1 MVTSRLYFVLF
12 VCISSAFTSGLT
24 FGFSS
29 ATTLQIYFDSTWIAV
44 FAGLLNAGG
53 IIGSLWSTWL
63 IRHYGHCLTL
73 LLSYGLSVIGW
84 VLLYFSSS
92 AVYERYSPTVQL
104 VLGRLITGLGCGL
117 TLTTNIIYIYEI
129 IPSSWKVL
137 MGSLFQVGITCGIV
151 ADYALAIFLNWDTIS
166 LVFALVISF
175 VAVLTYMLPESSEW
189 CVKMGNLQSAEAPH
203 YWLHGNE
210 IPFKQNGNNLMING
224 NVPHDISDLS
234 TKSYTGSFHVLNDS
248 KSKLRTIFI
257 LITFQQLTGMNAIIY
272 FAESVCLFGGLV
284 SYQCG
289 FNTGLCLFISSIV
302 SVFVVRKF
310 SWKKLLLV
318 GAVIL
323 ALSHLWF
330 SLTVSQTETPMSS
343 MHQVYLIVLVITFTC
358 SWGPLPLLIALESFP
373 IINRNYVIKS
383 SLTVGWTVCCFVTFI
398 FEPFILWTS
407 VSVLFGIFSL
417 CCLLS
422 CVYVYFHIPDM
433 KSMNTT

>member
-1 MVTSRLYFVLF
+1 MVTNRLYLVLF

-29 ATTLQIYFDSTWIAV
+29 ATTLQIYFSSSWIAV
-44 FAGLLNAGG
+44 FVGLLNAGG

-63 IRHYGHCLTL
+63 IRYYGHCFTL
-73 LLSYGLSVIGW
+73 FLSYGLSVIGW

-92 AVYERYSPTVQL
+92 AVYERYSPTIQL

-117 TLTTNIIYIYEI
+117 TLTTNVIYVYEI

-137 MGSLFQVGITCGIV
+137 MGSLFQVSITCGIV

-166 LVFALVISF
+166 LVFALVISL

-189 CVKMGNLQSAEAPH
+189 CVKMGNLQSAEASH
-203 YWLHGNE
+203 YLLQGNE
-210 IPFKQNGNNLMING
+210 IPFKQNGNNLMMNG
-224 NVPHDISDLS
+224 NVSHDISDLN
-234 TKSYTGSFHVLNDS
+234 TKSSTGSSHVLNDS

-272 FAESVCLFGGLV
+272 FAESVCLFSGLV

-289 FNTGLCLFISSIV
+289 FIIGLCLFISSIV

-318 GAVIL
+318 GAVIM

-330 SLTVSQTETPMSS
+330 SLMVSTEISMSS
-343 MHQVYLIVLVITFTC
+343 MHQINLIILAITFSC
-358 SWGPLPLLIALESFP
+358 SWGPLPLLITIELFP
-373 IINRNYVIKS
+373 TIHRNYVIKS
-383 SLTVGWTVCCFVTFI
+383 SLTISWIVCLFVTFI
-398 FEPFILWTS
+398 FEPFILWSS
-407 VSVLFGIFSL
+407 VSVLFSIFSL

-422 CVYVYFHIPDM
+422 CVYVYFYIPDM

>member
-24 FGFSS
+24 FGFTS
-29 ATTLQIYFDSTWIAV
+29 ATTLQIYFDPIWVAV

-63 IRHYGHCLTL
+63 IRHYGHRRTL
-73 LLSYGLSVIGW
+73 FLSYILSVMGW
-84 VLLYFSSS
+84 VILYFSTS
-92 AVYERYSPTVQL
+92 AVYERYSPTVQF
-104 VLGRLITGLGCGL
+104 VLGRLLTGLGCGL
-117 TLTTNIIYIYEI
+117 TLTTNLIYVYEI

-151 ADYALAIFLNWDTIS
+151 ADYALAIFLNWDIIS
-166 LVFALVISF
+166 LIFALVISF
-175 VAVLTYMLPESSEW
+175 VAVLTHMLPESSEW
-189 CVKMGNLQSAEAPH
+189 CFKMGNLQSAEASH

-210 IPFKQNGNNLMING
+210 IPFKQNGNNLMVNG
-224 NVPHDISDLS
+224 DVSHDISDLS
-234 TKSYTGSFHVLNDS
+234 TKSYTGSSHVLNDS

-257 LITFQQLTGMNAIIY
+257 LITFQQLTGMNVIIY

-289 FNTGLCLFISSIV
+289 FNMGLCLFFSSIV

-330 SLTVSQTETPMSS
+330 SFTVSQTETPMSS
-343 MHQVYLIVLVITFTC
+343 MLQVYLIVFAMTFAC
-358 SWGPLPLLIALESFP
+358 SWGPLPLLITLELFP
-373 IINRNYVIKS
+373 TINRNYAIKS
-383 SLTVGWTVCCFVTFI
+383 SLTVGWIVAFFVTFI
-398 FEPFILWTS
+398 FEPFIILTS
-407 VSVLFGIFSL
+407 VSVLFCIFSL
-417 CCLLS
+417 SCLVS
-422 CVYVYFHIPDM
+422 CVYVYFYIHDM
-433 KSMNTT
+433 KPINTT

>member
-1 MVTSRLYFVLF
+1 CYNCFD
-12 VCISSAFTSGLT
+12 CINLIYVGLT

-29 ATTLQIYFDSTWIAV
+29 ATTLQIYFDPTWIAV

-189 CVKMGNLQSAEAPH
+189 CVKMGNLQSAEASH

-224 NVPHDISDLS
+224 NVPHDISDFS
-234 TKSYTGSFHVLNDS
+234 TKSYTGSFHALNDS

-272 FAESVCLFGGLV
+272 FAE
-284 SYQCG
+284 
-289 FNTGLCLFISSIV
+289 
-302 SVFVVRKF
+302 
-310 SWKKLLLV
+310 
-318 GAVIL
+318 
-323 ALSHLWF
+323 
-330 SLTVSQTETPMSS
+330 SQTETPMSS

-407 VSVLFGIFSL
+407 VSVLFSIFSL
-417 CCLLS
+417 CCLFS

-433 KSMNTT
+433 KSMNTI